1 MLAFELERP
10 LMKAGRAVELEAW
23 MKLRIVTISARIF
36 MVLAKA
42 SLNIPGGMSPLG
54 NPFSPNYQKFSGK
67 PSDGETGLVSLE
79 TTLQCIL
86 GLQNDILGWE
96 KDHCDKLNLNCVQI
110 LLGKQKLPTD
120 SDCAF
125 ALDTAID
132 AHNKLVVSAINRAS
146 YLLTLSGNSPTSTH
160 PLRTKSGV
168 PSLTNSNDIS
178 SVASMNISPS
188 TSVDN
193 IRFLAPQRIV
203 ATADCPESDLDH
215 SGPRSCKE
223 FTLRLF
229 GHTVKVTWSLPLI
242 RSSEAGNREEKEKIR
257 VYVNVL
263 LNMANGMANWMINSR
278 RYAVKKAN

>member
-1 MLAFELERP
+1 M
-10 LMKAGRAVELEAW
+10 
-23 MKLRIVTISARIF
+23 
-36 MVLAKA
+36 
-42 SLNIPGGMSPLG
+42 LG
-54 NPFSPNYQKFSGK
+54 NQQF
-67 PSDGETGLVSLE
+67 
-79 TTLQCIL
+79 
-86 GLQNDILGWE
+86 
-96 KDHCDKLNLNCVQI
+96 
-110 LLGKQKLPTD
+110 PTD

-132 AHNKLVVSAINRAS
+132 AHNKLVVCAINKAS
-146 YLLTLSGNSPTSTH
+146 HLLTLSGSPTTSTH
-160 PLRTKSGV
+160 PLRTESGV

-193 IRFLAPQRIV
+193 IHFLAPQRIV
-203 ATADCPESDLDH
+203 ATADCPESDSED
-215 SGPRSCKE
+215 SGPHSCKE

-278 RYAVKKAN
+278 RYAIKREN